1 MQSDTSTAFTSN
13 ADIEPD
19 QVMVIEAY
27 ADTIIP
33 GEQRFEGDRAC
44 AGAAPGGGAVAAGA
58 LELLTWSAGGLAD
71 QLATMAFLLNMHAG
85 EYATEHDLTLDD
97 DVPPFVALDFA
108 QRTAL
113 VRRLTDPEHPEK
125 QLWIGLA
132 LFSNMAYDS
141 AAHLNTTDALAA
153 GHPGLLAIG
162 YATADADGLWRF
174 PRFSYG
180 RQLAPVHPNTTSTGS
195 PA

>member
-1 MQSDTSTAFTSN
+1 MVRRGARRPTRHDGLPAQHARRRVRRRTR
-13 ADIEPD
+13 PD
-19 QVMVIEAY
+19 
-27 ADTIIP
+27 P
-33 GEQRFEGDRAC
+33 GRRC
-44 AGAAPGGGAVAAGA
+44 
-58 LELLTWSAGGLAD
+58 
-71 QLATMAFLLNMHAG
+71 
-85 EYATEHDLTLDD
+85 
-97 DVPPFVALDFA
+97 PPFVALDFA

-162 YATADADGLWRF
+162 YATPDPDGLWRF

-180 RQLAPVHPNTTSTGS
+180 RRLAPLHPNTTPTGS